1 MPWKLH
7 NIPDKDVYKNLR
19 YDRIRFLEE
28 TKRKGEPA
36 LTLYPDPAG
45 YVDIGIGFKIDSMNS
60 GDTVLNSF
68 HFGCGGGL
76 SFQNIPP
83 EGLPKCLRPRSVPE
97 KELGGRY

>member
-1 MPWKLH
+1 MWKLH
-7 NIPDKDVYKNLR
+7 EIRDEGVYKNLR
-19 YDRIRFLEE
+19 YDRIRFTEQV
-28 TKRKGEPA
+28 RGEA
-36 LTLYPDPAG
+36 SLTLYPDPAG

-97 KELGGRY
+97 KALGGGY